1 MVDCL
6 GYIIGSLLVSLTNSL
21 PLILL
26 GRIITG
32 DFNAV
37 GTNALLQTQIW
48 IWNLESGIWI
58 QIRSI
63 IRSRT
68 ILQILNQKILC

>member
-1 MVDCL
+1 M

-37 GTNALLQTQIW
+37 GTNALLQIQIW
-48 IWNLESGIWI
+48 IWNLESGFK
-58 QIRSI
+58 
-63 IRSRT
+63 
-68 ILQILNQKILC
+68 LDP

>member
-1 MVDCL
+1 M

-58 QIRSI
+58 QN
-63 IRSRT
+63 
-68 ILQILNQKILC
+68 QIHNHDQEQFYKF

>member
-1 MVDCL
+1 MVDSL

-37 GTNALLQTQIW
+37 GTNALLQIQIW
-48 IWNLESGIWI
+48 IWNLESGFK
-58 QIRSI
+58 
-63 IRSRT
+63 
-68 ILQILNQKILC
+68 LDP

>member
-37 GTNALLQTQIW
+37 GTNALLQIQIW
-48 IWNLESGIWI
+48 IWNLESGFK
-58 QIRSI
+58 
-63 IRSRT
+63 
-68 ILQILNQKILC
+68 LDP

>member
-1 MVDCL
+1 VIGGGYLVERIGSRKSLMVDCL

-37 GTNALLQTQIW
+37 GTNALLQIQIW
-48 IWNLESGIWI
+48 IWNLESGFK
-58 QIRSI
+58 
-63 IRSRT
+63 
-68 ILQILNQKILC
+68 LDP

>member
-1 MVDCL
+1 MIGGGYLVERIGSRKSLMVDCL

-37 GTNALLQTQIW
+37 GTNALLQIHIW
-48 IWNLESGIWI
+48 IWNLESGFK
-58 QIRSI
+58 
-63 IRSRT
+63 
-68 ILQILNQKILC
+68 LDP

>member
-37 GTNALLQTQIW
+37 RTNALLQIQIW
-48 IWNLESGIWI
+48 IWNLESGFK
-58 QIRSI
+58 
-63 IRSRT
+63 
-68 ILQILNQKILC
+68 LDP